1 MGKPLLFFFP
11 PSAVE
16 KLAQPSARLRGSGR
30 TAHSLAGPLGGRL
43 LKGFVT
49 AFFAVRLQNRRVM
62 RAAER
67 ELLRSLWKRVAEV
80 PDNHAQT
87 FAGPKKNV
95 DFTVFRG

>member
-1 MGKPLLFFFP
+1 MGKPLLLFFP

-16 KLAQPSARLRGSGR
+16 KLPQPSARLRGSGR
-30 TAHSLAGPLGGRL
+30 TAHSLAGPLGVRL

-49 AFFAVRLQNRRVM
+49 AFFAARLQNRRVM

-87 FAGPKKNV
+87 FAGPKKKC
-95 DFTVFRG
+95 